1 MTAPVSILLV
11 DDKIENL
18 VALESILD
26 SPDYRLVRAQNAE
39 EALLALLAGEFAVI
53 VLDVKMPGM
62 DGIELAQMVRARKK
76 TQHVP
81 ILLLTAHAPD
91 SMMAGYAAGA
101 VDFLS
106 KPIQSQVLRSKVAI
120 FADLFRHRQALAESN
135 RALEAEIKERRQ
147 AEERV
152 RQLNE
157 ELARRVTDLG
167 IANAELGIANAE
179 LESLS
184 YTISHDLRA
193 PLRQVAGFVRLL
205 QDNVAGTLEAQSAE
219 YLPLIKDAV
228 KRMDRLIDDLLAFSH
243 FSRVE
248 LVRTEV
254 SLPPLVDDVRSI
266 LEPTATGRTV
276 EWRIGALPT
285 VQADAAMLRQVLINL
300 LDNALKFTCNRATA
314 VIEVGC
320 TTDEVEHI
328 VCVRDNGVG
337 FDPAYSNKL
346 FGVFQRLH
354 GQHEFEGTGIG
365 LATVQRIIVRHG
377 GRTWAES
384 TLGEGA
390 QVYFSLPTNIAAYQS
405 P

>member
-1 MTAPVSILLV
+1 MTTPVSILLV

-39 EALLALLAGEFAVI
+39 EALLALLAGEFAAI

-106 KPIQSQVLRSKVAI
+106 KPIQFQVLRSKVAI
-120 FADLFRHRQALAESN
+120 FADLFRHRHALAESN
-135 RALEAEIKERRQ
+135 RALEAEIEERRR

-167 IANAELGIANAE
+167 VANAELGVANAE
-179 LESLS
+179 LEALS
-184 YTISHDLRA
+184 YKISHDLRA
-193 PLRQVAGFVRLL
+193 PLRQVAEFVRLL
-205 QDNVAGTLEAQSAE
+205 QDNAAGTLDAQSAE

-228 KRMDRLIDDLLAFSH
+228 KRMDRLIDDLWAFSH

-300 LDNALKFTCNRATA
+300 LDNALKFTRNRATA

-354 GQHEFEGTGIG
+354 SQHEFEGTGIG

-390 QVYFSLPTNIAAYQS
+390 QVYFSLPTNIAA
-405 P
+405 

>member
-1 MTAPVSILLV
+1 MTTPVSILLV

-26 SPDYRLVRAQNAE
+26 SPDYRLVRAQSAE

-53 VLDVKMPGM
+53 VLDVMMPGM

-101 VDFLS
+101 VDFLT
-106 KPIQSQVLRSKVAI
+106 KPVQFQVLRSKVAI
-120 FADLFRHRQALAESN
+120 FADLFRHRHALAESN
-135 RALEAEIKERRQ
+135 RALEAEIEERRQ
-147 AEERV
+147 VEERV

-179 LESLS
+179 LESFS

-193 PLRQVAGFVRLL
+193 PLRQVAGFIRLL
-205 QDNVAGTLEAQSAE
+205 QDTAAGTLDAQSAE
-219 YLPLIKDAV
+219 YLPLIKGAV
-228 KRMDRLIDDLLAFSH
+228 NRMGRLIDDLLAFSH
-243 FSRVE
+243 FGRVD

-266 LEPTATGRTV
+266 LEPTATGRAV

-300 LDNALKFTCNRATA
+300 LDNALKFTRNRATA

-384 TLGEGA
+384 TLGEGT
-390 QVYFSLPTNIAAYQS
+390 QVYFSLPTNIAA
-405 P
+405 

>member
-1 MTAPVSILLV
+1 MTTPVSILLV

-53 VLDVKMPGM
+53 VLDVMMPGM

-101 VDFLS
+101 VDFLT
-106 KPIQSQVLRSKVAI
+106 KPIQFQVLRSKVAI
-120 FADLFRHRQALAESN
+120 FADLFRHRHALAESN
-135 RALEAEIKERRQ
+135 RALEAEIEERRQ
-147 AEERV
+147 VEERV

-157 ELARRVTDLG
+157 EIARRVTDLG
-167 IANAELGIANAE
+167 VANAE
-179 LESLS
+179 LESFS

-193 PLRQVAGFVRLL
+193 PLRQVAEFVRLL
-205 QDNVAGTLEAQSAE
+205 QDTAAGTLDAQSAE
-219 YLPLIKDAV
+219 YLPLIEGAV
-228 KRMDRLIDDLLAFSH
+228 KRMGRLIDDLLAFSH
-243 FSRVE
+243 FGRVD

-254 SLPPLVDDVRSI
+254 SLLPLVDDVRGI
-266 LEPTATGRTV
+266 LEPTATGRAV
-276 EWRIGALPT
+276 EWRIGSLPT

-300 LDNALKFTCNRATA
+300 LDNALKFTRNRATA
-314 VIEVGC
+314 VIEVSC
-320 TTDEVEHI
+320 TTDEVENI

-337 FDPAYSNKL
+337 FDPAYLNKL

-390 QVYFSLPTNIAAYQS
+390 QVYFSLPTHIAA
-405 P
+405 

>member
-1 MTAPVSILLV
+1 MTTPVSILLV

-39 EALLALLAGEFAVI
+39 EALLALLAGEFAAI

-106 KPIQSQVLRSKVAI
+106 KPIQFQVLRSKVAI
-120 FADLFRHRQALAESN
+120 FADLFRHRHALAESN
-135 RALEAEIKERRQ
+135 RALEAEIEERRR

-167 IANAELGIANAE
+167 VADAE

-184 YTISHDLRA
+184 YKISHDLRA
-193 PLRQVAGFVRLL
+193 PLRQVAEFVRLL
-205 QDNVAGTLEAQSAE
+205 QDNAAGTLDAQSAE

-228 KRMDRLIDDLLAFSH
+228 KRMDRLIDDLWAFSH

-300 LDNALKFTCNRATA
+300 LDNALKFTRNRATA

-346 FGVFQRLH
+346 FSVFQRLH

-390 QVYFSLPTNIAAYQS
+390 QVYFSLPTNIAA
-405 P
+405 

>member
-1 MTAPVSILLV
+1 MTTPVSILLV

-26 SPDYRLVRAQNAE
+26 SPDYRLVRAQSAE

-53 VLDVKMPGM
+53 VLDVMMPGM

-91 SMMAGYAAGA
+91 SLMAGYAAGA
-101 VDFLS
+101 VDFLT
-106 KPIQSQVLRSKVAI
+106 KPIQFQVLRSKITI
-120 FADLFRHRQALAESN
+120 FADLFRHRHALAESN
-135 RALEAEIKERRQ
+135 RALEAEIEERRQ
-147 AEERV
+147 VEERV

-167 IANAELGIANAE
+167 VANAE
-179 LESLS
+179 LESFS

-205 QDNVAGTLEAQSAE
+205 QDTAAGTLDTQSVE
-219 YLPLIKDAV
+219 YLPLIKGAV
-228 KRMDRLIDDLLAFSH
+228 NRMGRLIDDLLAFSH
-243 FSRVE
+243 FGRVE

-266 LEPTATGRTV
+266 LEPTATGRAV

-285 VQADAAMLRQVLINL
+285 VQADAAMLRQVLINWVFG
-300 LDNALKFTCNRATA
+300 NY
-314 VIEVGC
+314 
-320 TTDEVEHI
+320 
-328 VCVRDNGVG
+328 RDT
-337 FDPAYSNKL
+337 P
-346 FGVFQRLH
+346 
-354 GQHEFEGTGIG
+354 QH
-365 LATVQRIIVRHG
+365 LV
-377 GRTWAES
+377 
-384 TLGEGA
+384 
-390 QVYFSLPTNIAAYQS
+390 FSLMCEGFITFQV
-405 P
+405 

>member
-1 MTAPVSILLV
+1 MTTPVSILLV

-18 VALESILD
+18 VVLESILD

-53 VLDVKMPGM
+53 VLDVMMPGM

-101 VDFLS
+101 VDFLT
-106 KPIQSQVLRSKVAI
+106 KPIQFQVLRSKVAI
-120 FADLFRHRQALAESN
+120 FADLFRHRHALAESN
-135 RALEAEIKERRQ
+135 RALEAEIEERRQ

-167 IANAELGIANAE
+167 VANAEVEAF
-179 LESLS
+179 S
-184 YTISHDLRA
+184 YTISHDLRT
-193 PLRQVAGFVRLL
+193 PLGQVAGFVRLL
-205 QDNVAGTLEAQSAE
+205 QDTAAGTLDAQSAE
-219 YLPLIKDAV
+219 YLALIERAV
-228 KRMDRLIDDLLAFSH
+228 KRMGRLIDDLLAFSH
-243 FSRVE
+243 FGRAD

-266 LEPTATGRTV
+266 LEPTATGRAV
-276 EWRIGALPT
+276 EWRVGALPT
-285 VQADAAMLRQVLINL
+285 VQADTAMLRQVLINL
-300 LDNALKFTCNRATA
+300 LDNALKFTRNRATA
-314 VIEVGC
+314 VIEVSC

-390 QVYFSLPTNIAAYQS
+390 QVYFSLPTNIAA
-405 P
+405 

>member
-1 MTAPVSILLV
+1 MTTPVSILLV

-39 EALLALLAGEFAVI
+39 EALLVLLAGEFAAI

-106 KPIQSQVLRSKVAI
+106 KPIQFQVLRSKVAI
-120 FADLFRHRQALAESN
+120 FADLFRHRHALAESN
-135 RALEAEIKERRQ
+135 RALEAEIEERRR

-167 IANAELGIANAE
+167 VANAELGIANAE

-184 YTISHDLRA
+184 YKISHDLRA
-193 PLRQVAGFVRLL
+193 PLRQVAEFVRLL
-205 QDNVAGTLEAQSAE
+205 QDNAAGTLDAQSAE

-228 KRMDRLIDDLLAFSH
+228 KRMDRLIDDLWAFSH

-300 LDNALKFTCNRATA
+300 LDNALKFTRNRATA

-390 QVYFSLPTNIAAYQS
+390 QVYFSLPTNIAA
-405 P
+405 

>member
-1 MTAPVSILLV
+1 MTTPVSILLV

-39 EALLALLAGEFAVI
+39 EALLALLAGEFAAI

-106 KPIQSQVLRSKVAI
+106 KPIQFQVLRSKVAI
-120 FADLFRHRQALAESN
+120 FADLFRHRHALAESN
-135 RALEAEIKERRQ
+135 RALEAEIEERRR

-167 IANAELGIANAE
+167 VANAELGIANAE

-184 YTISHDLRA
+184 YKISHDLRA
-193 PLRQVAGFVRLL
+193 PLRQVAEFVRLL
-205 QDNVAGTLEAQSAE
+205 QDNAAGTLDAQSAE

-228 KRMDRLIDDLLAFSH
+228 KRMNRLIDDLWAFSH

-300 LDNALKFTCNRATA
+300 LDNALKFTRNRATA

-354 GQHEFEGTGIG
+354 SQHEFEGTGIG

-390 QVYFSLPTNIAAYQS
+390 QVYFSLPTNIAA
-405 P
+405 

>member
-1 MTAPVSILLV
+1 
-11 DDKIENL
+11 
-18 VALESILD
+18 
-26 SPDYRLVRAQNAE
+26 
-39 EALLALLAGEFAVI
+39 
-53 VLDVKMPGM
+53 
-62 DGIELAQMVRARKK
+62 MVRARKK

-106 KPIQSQVLRSKVAI
+106 KPIQFQVLRSKVAI
-120 FADLFRHRQALAESN
+120 FADLFRHRHALAESN

-147 AEERV
+147 VEKRV

-167 IANAELGIANAE
+167 VANAELGVANAE
-179 LESLS
+179 LESFS

-193 PLRQVAGFVRLL
+193 PLRQVAEFVRLL
-205 QDNVAGTLEAQSAE
+205 QDTAAGTLDAQSAE

-300 LDNALKFTCNRATA
+300 LDNALKFTRNRATA

-390 QVYFSLPTNIAAYQS
+390 QVYFSLPTNAA
-405 P
+405 

>member
-1 MTAPVSILLV
+1 MTTPVSILLV

-39 EALLALLAGEFAVI
+39 EALLALLAGEFAAI

-106 KPIQSQVLRSKVAI
+106 KPIQFQVLRSKVAI
-120 FADLFRHRQALAESN
+120 FADLFRHRHALAESN
-135 RALEAEIKERRQ
+135 RALEAEIEERRR

-152 RQLNE
+152 RQLNK

-167 IANAELGIANAE
+167 VANAELGIANAE

-184 YTISHDLRA
+184 YKISHDLRA
-193 PLRQVAGFVRLL
+193 PLRQVAEFVRLL
-205 QDNVAGTLEAQSAE
+205 QDNAAGTLDAQSAE

-228 KRMDRLIDDLLAFSH
+228 KRMDRLIDDLWAFSH

-300 LDNALKFTCNRATA
+300 LDNALKFTRNRAIA

-346 FGVFQRLH
+346 FSVFQRLH

-390 QVYFSLPTNIAAYQS
+390 QVYFSLPTNIAA
-405 P
+405 

>member
-1 MTAPVSILLV
+1 MTTPVSILLV

-53 VLDVKMPGM
+53 VLDVMMPGM

-101 VDFLS
+101 VDFLT
-106 KPIQSQVLRSKVAI
+106 KPIQFQVLRSKVAI
-120 FADLFRHRQALAESN
+120 FADLFRHRHALAESH
-135 RALEAEIKERRQ
+135 RALEAEIEERRQ

-167 IANAELGIANAE
+167 VANAEVEAF
-179 LESLS
+179 S
-184 YTISHDLRA
+184 YTISHDLRT

-205 QDNVAGTLEAQSAE
+205 QDTAAGTLDAQSAE
-219 YLPLIKDAV
+219 YLALIKGAV
-228 KRMDRLIDDLLAFSH
+228 NRMGQLIDDVLAFSH
-243 FSRVE
+243 FGRVE

-266 LEPTATGRTV
+266 LEPTATGCAV

-300 LDNALKFTCNRATA
+300 LDNALKFTRNRATA

-354 GQHEFEGTGIG
+354 GQHGLEGTGIG
-365 LATVQRIIVRHG
+365 LATVQRTIVRHG

-390 QVYFSLPTNIAAYQS
+390 QVYFSLPTNIAA
-405 P
+405 

>member
-1 MTAPVSILLV
+1 MTTPVSILLV

-39 EALLALLAGEFAVI
+39 EALLALLAGEFAVV

-62 DGIELAQMVRARKK
+62 DGIELAQMIRARKK

-106 KPIQSQVLRSKVAI
+106 KPIQFQVLRSKVAI
-120 FADLFRHRQALAESN
+120 FADLFRHRHALAESN

-167 IANAELGIANAE
+167 VANAE
-179 LESLS
+179 LESFS

-205 QDNVAGTLEAQSAE
+205 QDTAAGKLDAQSAE

-243 FSRVE
+243 FGRVE

-266 LEPTATGRTV
+266 LEPTATGRAV

-300 LDNALKFTCNRATA
+300 LDNALKFTRNRATA

-346 FGVFQRLH
+346 FGAFQRLH

-384 TLGEGA
+384 TPGEGA
-390 QVYFSLPTNIAAYQS
+390 QVYFSLPTNIAA
-405 P
+405 

>member
-1 MTAPVSILLV
+1 MTTPVSILLV

-26 SPDYRLVRAQNAE
+26 SPDYRLVRAQSAE

-76 TQHVP
+76 TQHIP

-91 SMMAGYAAGA
+91 STMAGYAAGA

-106 KPIQSQVLRSKVAI
+106 KPIQFQVLRSKVAI
-120 FADLFRHRQALAESN
+120 FADLFRHRHALAESN
-135 RALEAEIKERRQ
+135 RALEAEIEERRQ

-205 QDNVAGTLEAQSAE
+205 QDNAAGTLDAQSAE

-228 KRMDRLIDDLLAFSH
+228 KRMDRLIDDLWAFSH

-300 LDNALKFTCNRATA
+300 LDNALKFTRNRATA

-354 GQHEFEGTGIG
+354 SQHEFEGTGIG

-390 QVYFSLPTNIAAYQS
+390 QVYFSLPTNIAA
-405 P
+405 

>member
-1 MTAPVSILLV
+1 MTTPVSILLV

-39 EALLALLAGEFAVI
+39 EALLALLADEFAAV

-62 DGIELAQMVRARKK
+62 DGIELAQMIRARKK

-106 KPIQSQVLRSKVAI
+106 KPIQFQVLRSKVAI
-120 FADLFRHRQALAESN
+120 FADLFRHRHALAESN
-135 RALEAEIKERRQ
+135 RALEAEIEERRQ

-167 IANAELGIANAE
+167 VANAE
-179 LESLS
+179 LESFS

-205 QDNVAGTLEAQSAE
+205 QDTPAGTLDAQSAE
-219 YLPLIKDAV
+219 YLPLIKGAV
-228 KRMDRLIDDLLAFSH
+228 KRMGRLIDDLLAFSH
-243 FSRVE
+243 FGRVE

-266 LEPTATGRTV
+266 LEPTATGRAV

-300 LDNALKFTCNRATA
+300 LDNALKFTRNRATA

-328 VCVRDNGVG
+328 VCVRDNGAG

-346 FGVFQRLH
+346 FGIFQRLH

-390 QVYFSLPTNIAAYQS
+390 QVYFSLPTNIAA
-405 P
+405 

>member
-1 MTAPVSILLV
+1 MTTPVSILLV

-62 DGIELAQMVRARKK
+62 DGIELAQMVRARQK

-81 ILLLTAHAPD
+81 ILLLTAQAPD

-106 KPIQSQVLRSKVAI
+106 KPIQFQVLRSKVAI
-120 FADLFRHRQALAESN
+120 FADLFRHRHALAESN
-135 RALEAEIKERRQ
+135 RALEAEIEERRQ

-167 IANAELGIANAE
+167 VANAELGVANAE

-184 YTISHDLRA
+184 YKISHDLRA

-205 QDNVAGTLEAQSAE
+205 QDNAAGTLDAQSTE

-228 KRMDRLIDDLLAFSH
+228 KRMDRLIDDLWAFSH

-300 LDNALKFTCNRATA
+300 LDNALKFTRNRATA

-354 GQHEFEGTGIG
+354 SQHEFEGTGIG

-390 QVYFSLPTNIAAYQS
+390 QVYFSLPTNIAA
-405 P
+405 

>member
-1 MTAPVSILLV
+1 MTTPVSILLV

-53 VLDVKMPGM
+53 VLDVMMPGM

-101 VDFLS
+101 VDFLT
-106 KPIQSQVLRSKVAI
+106 KPIQFQVLRSKVAI
-120 FADLFRHRQALAESN
+120 FADLFRHRHALAESH
-135 RALEAEIKERRQ
+135 RALEAEIEERRQ

-167 IANAELGIANAE
+167 VANAEVEAF
-179 LESLS
+179 S
-184 YTISHDLRA
+184 YTISHDLRT

-205 QDNVAGTLEAQSAE
+205 QDTAAGTLDAQSAE
-219 YLPLIKDAV
+219 YLALIKGAV
-228 KRMDRLIDDLLAFSH
+228 NRMGQLIDDVLAFSH
-243 FSRVE
+243 FGRVE

-266 LEPTATGRTV
+266 LEPTATGRAV

-300 LDNALKFTCNRATA
+300 LDNALKFTRNRATA

-354 GQHEFEGTGIG
+354 GQHGLEGTGIG
-365 LATVQRIIVRHG
+365 LATVQRTIVRHG

-390 QVYFSLPTNIAAYQS
+390 QVYFSLPTNIAA
-405 P
+405 

>member
-1 MTAPVSILLV
+1 MTTPVSILLV

-62 DGIELAQMVRARKK
+62 DGIELAQMIRARKK

-106 KPIQSQVLRSKVAI
+106 KPIQFQVLRSKVAI
-120 FADLFRHRQALAESN
+120 FADLFRHRHALAESN

-167 IANAELGIANAE
+167 VANAE
-179 LESLS
+179 LESFS

-205 QDNVAGTLEAQSAE
+205 QDTAASTLDAQSAE

-243 FSRVE
+243 FGRVE

-266 LEPTATGRTV
+266 LEPTAAGRAV

-300 LDNALKFTCNRATA
+300 LDNALKFTRNRATA

-346 FGVFQRLH
+346 FGAFQRLH

-390 QVYFSLPTNIAAYQS
+390 QVYFSLPTNIAS
-405 P
+405 

>member
-1 MTAPVSILLV
+1 MTTPVSILLV

-26 SPDYRLVRAQNAE
+26 SPDYRLVRAQSAE

-53 VLDVKMPGM
+53 VLDVMMPGM

-101 VDFLS
+101 VDFLT
-106 KPIQSQVLRSKVAI
+106 KPIQFQVLRSKVAI
-120 FADLFRHRQALAESN
+120 FADLFRHRHALAESN
-135 RALEAEIKERRQ
+135 RALEAEIEERRQ
-147 AEERV
+147 VEERV

-167 IANAELGIANAE
+167 VANAE
-179 LESLS
+179 LESFS

-193 PLRQVAGFVRLL
+193 PLRQVAEFVRLL
-205 QDNVAGTLEAQSAE
+205 QDTAAGTLDAQSAE
-219 YLPLIKDAV
+219 YLPLIEGAV
-228 KRMDRLIDDLLAFSH
+228 KRMGRLIDDLLAFSH
-243 FSRVE
+243 FGRVE

-266 LEPTATGRTV
+266 LEPTATGRAV

-300 LDNALKFTCNRATA
+300 LDNALKFTRNRATA

-390 QVYFSLPTNIAAYQS
+390 QVYFSLPTNIAA
-405 P
+405 